1 MPASSV
7 GSGARSPLEP
17 ILGALLDALPERE
30 PEAIA
35 ALGTLLHVGLRL
47 SLLLARE
54 RLRVREAY
62 APAALLDREH
72 EHLDLASLGKGFALI
87 GAAAHGE
94 LRRGHEPGLAGSE
107 ANEDAERFVAID
119 RPGEHRAHR
128 DTRRH
133 LLPQL
138 GALGRQRERDP
149 ALVPVDADD
158 QHGDFRAVGRGF
170 AHRALP

>member
-17 ILGALLDALPERE
+17 ILGALLDALAERE

-54 RLRVREAY
+54 RLRAREADGPP
-62 APAALLDREH
+62 APLDRH
-72 EHLDLASLGKGFALI
+72 PGPLDLPSLGKGFALI

-94 LRRGHEPGLAGSE
+94 LRRGHEPSLAGSE
-107 ANEDAERFVAID
+107 ANEDAERFVAPH
-119 RPGEHRAHR
+119 RPGAP
-128 DTRRH
+128 RRPPH
-133 LLPQL
+133 
-138 GALGRQRERDP
+138 AT
-149 ALVPVDADD
+149 
-158 QHGDFRAVGRGF
+158 
-170 AHRALP
+170 